1 MARNDKKDLDISE
14 TICKNSNKHK
24 MKGNIRIDKT
34 GEIRYDKAIK

>member
-1 MARNDKKDLDISE
+1 MTKKIYIFHQNK
-14 TICKNSNKHK
+14 TKNSNKYK